1 MLSPGTAAPAF
12 KLADADMELV
22 ESSEFRGKRNFV
34 LYFYDRDNLPGSTV
48 EALEFS
54 DLGDQFAR
62 CNCEVL
68 GVSPDDWMSHAE
80 FRDKHGITVRLL
92 ADPDCEACNSY
103 DVVKHPVGADAA
115 PGAAGTPGASGT
127 NGGASNGLHA
137 AGQAIMV
144 CKRPHVLRST
154 FIIDRAGK
162 VRHALY
168 GVTTPKGHAKEV
180 LKLVKST
187 LH

>member
-1 MLSPGTAAPAF
+1 MLSPGAAAPAF

-22 ESSEFRGKRNFV
+22 QSSKFRGKRNMV
-34 LYFYDRDNLPGSTV
+34 LYFYDKDNLPGSTV
-48 EALEFS
+48 EAIEFS
-54 DLGDQFAR
+54 DLNEDFRR

-80 FRDKHGITVRLL
+80 FRDKHGLSVRLL
-92 ADPDCEACNSY
+92 ADPECEVCKSY
-103 DVVKHPVGADAA
+103 DVVK
-115 PGAAGTPGASGT
+115 AAGSNGSDSNG
-127 NGGASNGLHA
+127 NGGSE
-137 AGQAIMV
+137 IVV

-154 FIIDRAGK
+154 FVIDRGGV

-168 GVTTPKGHAKEV
+168 GVVTAKGHAQEV

>member
-1 MLSPGTAAPAF
+1 MLSPGAAAPAF

-22 ESSEFRGKRNFV
+22 QSSAFRGKRNVV
-34 LYFYDRDNLPGSTV
+34 LYFYDKDNLPGSTV
-48 EALEFS
+48 EAIEFS
-54 DLGDQFAR
+54 DLNDEFRR

-68 GVSPDDWMSHAE
+68 GVSPDDWLSHAE
-80 FRDKHGITVRLL
+80 FRDKHGLSVRLL
-92 ADPDCEACNSY
+92 ADPECEVCKSY
-103 DVVKHPVGADAA
+103 DVMKAA
-115 PGAAGTPGASGT
+115 TVDGVAG
-127 NGGASNGLHA
+127 NGSE
-137 AGQAIMV
+137 IVV

-154 FIIDRAGK
+154 FVIDREGK

-168 GVTTPKGHAKEV
+168 GVATAKGHAREV